1 MLKTFEK
8 IATPS
13 DKKEYKLKVVNLSDK
28 KIKVNDYL
36 MDNVLDIYNSFLVD
50 NNDKKMVNLDPKIN
64 WPNFTYFSS
73 SH

>member
-1 MLKTFEK
+1 
-8 IATPS
+8 
-13 DKKEYKLKVVNLSDK
+13 
-28 KIKVNDYL
+28 L